1 MKKRRFKKKRVKED
15 TNQVVKVSDEVHIP
29 SSPVPTKSTIY
40 CLFCY
45 KLTSIENN
53 GESPGQPEKL
63 ATCHRFYK
71 NVSNEKFPFVG
82 EVYGTKCGVCD
93 DCYYVVDNHC
103 KLHFEV
109 ECLQLRLRWQLY
121 KLFRVM
127 KYAGRVPSR
136 VKLFNESL
144 MTEKMTN
151 GDSVSLEGVLDFR
164 QKLYDK
170 CKFRQGATSTQKYL
184 NSGLIK
190 I

>member
-1 MKKRRFKKKRVKED
+1 MKKRRVKKKKD
-15 TNQVVKVSDEVHIP
+15 TSQVVKVFNEVDIP
-29 SSPVPTKSTIY
+29 SSPVPTKSSIY

-45 KLTSIENN
+45 KLTSIENS
-53 GESPGQPEKL
+53 GESPSQTEKL
-63 ATCHRFYK
+63 TTCHRFYK
-71 NVSNEKFPFVG
+71 NVANEKFTFLE

-136 VKLFNESL
+136 VKLFKESL

-151 GDSVSLEGVLDFR
+151 GDSVSLEGVLGFR

-170 CKFRQGATSTQKYL
+170 CKFRQDSKLT
-184 NSGLIK
+184 
-190 I
+190 